1 MVTSNFRSYV
11 LNAKI
16 LRRRRAI
23 RVTYLR
29 ARSWL
34 LLGLVLVSASAC
46 AKVDIESVGM
56 EPGLSRLPRSD
67 DPKGARKIDE
77 ALAKDGG
84 AGKTITV
91 TGTGIFVGQSTA
103 SEVKDTA
110 EGAENVT
117 LSLVKVPAAHAAKT
131 ILGDL
136 LGVRYTIDHSVK
148 GEVTIE
154 TPRPVTKAAAVDLFQ
169 AALRSSGAVL
179 VSTKGHYRIVPAD
192 QALIGASISVSG
204 SKAARSKPG
213 SGVHIVQLKYVAASE
228 INRLLEPMAPRGGIV
243 RADEARNIITLSG
256 SQQEIASMLEAIKI
270 FDVDTMKGMSFALIP
285 VTSSQPTAIAEEL
298 RTIFAAN
305 AEGPMAGMVRFL
317 PNNRLKA
324 VLVITPQRHYLARAG
339 DWVRKLDAQARGT
352 ERQFYTYAVQ
362 NRRAQDLVDA
372 LQALFSGGSDGKDT
386 SSVTPS
392 EKEAVVD
399 WKAPGPLDLAG
410 GSPGSRKAL
419 ARPSRGPAHGKQS
432 ITVATVTLDDKEGT
446 RRVRIAADLAKN
458 ALLIEAT
465 PAEYRRLMRVIG
477 ELDVMPSQVVIEA
490 TIAEVS
496 LNDDLKMGVRWFFAN
511 NKKQSFTFTDA
522 ASGALN
528 SVFPGFSYA
537 MTSANLTATFNA
549 LNEITNVKVISSPS
563 LTVMDNNTA
572 VLQIGDQVPITTAT
586 AVGVVG
592 GGAPIVSTVS
602 YRDTGVILAITP
614 RINASGRVL
623 LEIEQE
629 VSTVATT
636 TTSTIDSPTIRQR
649 RIKTSVFVKDGQA
662 LALGGMIQ
670 TSTEAS
676 SGHVPF
682 LGDIPLLGT
691 MFRSKD
697 SEAAKTELIIIIK
710 PHVIRNFDDVEAITK
725 EFREEL
731 ASDANHFRGPPG
743 TVGAKLQRAL
753 K

>member
-1 MVTSNFRSYV
+1 V
-11 LNAKI
+11 
-16 LRRRRAI
+16 
-23 RVTYLR
+23 
-29 ARSWL
+29 
-34 LLGLVLVSASAC
+34 SAC
-46 AKVDIESVGM
+46 AKPDIESVGR

-67 DPKGARKIDE
+67 DPKGAGKMTAALVKGEE
-77 ALAKDGG
+77 AA
-84 AGKTITV
+84 KTITV
-91 TGTGIFVGQSTA
+91 TGTGVFVGQPPA
-103 SEVKDTA
+103 SEAKGDARDAA
-110 EGAENVT
+110 EDPAENVT
-117 LSLVKVPAAHAAKT
+117 LNLVRVPAAQAAKT

-136 LGVRYTIDHSVK
+136 LGVRYTIDPSVK
-148 GEVTIE
+148 GEVTIQ
-154 TPRPVTKAAAVDLFQ
+154 TPRQVTKAAAVELFQ
-169 AALRSSGAVL
+169 AALRASNAAL
-179 VSTKGHYRIVPAD
+179 VSTKGHYRIVPVD
-192 QALIGASISVSG
+192 QALIGASISVEG
-204 SKAARSKPG
+204 SKAARDKPG

-228 INRLLEPMAPRGGIV
+228 ISRLLEPMAPRGGIV
-243 RADEARNIITLSG
+243 RADEARNVIALSG
-256 SQQEIASMLEAIKI
+256 SQQEIAGMLEAIRI

-305 AEGPMAGMVRFL
+305 REGPMAGMVRFL

-324 VLVITPQRHYLARAG
+324 VLVITPQHQYLARAG
-339 DWVRKLDAQARGT
+339 DWVRKLDAQAKGT

-362 NRRAQDLVDA
+362 NRRAQDLVSA
-372 LQALFSGGSDGKDT
+372 LQALFSGESDGKGR
-386 SSVTPS
+386 SGVVPS
-392 EKEAVVD
+392 EKEAFVES
-399 WKAPGPLDLAG
+399 KPPGAFDLGA
-410 GSPGSRKAL
+410 GSPGSRKTL
-419 ARPSRGPAHGKQS
+419 ARVPHGPASGKEAM
-432 ITVATVTLDDKEGT
+432 TVATLALDDKEGT

-458 ALLIEAT
+458 ALLVEAT
-465 PAEYRRLMRVIG
+465 PADYRRLLRVIG

-490 TIAEVS
+490 TIAEVT

-511 NKKQSFTFTDA
+511 RKNQSFTFTDA
-522 ASGALN
+522 ASGALD

-537 MTSANLTATFNA
+537 MTSANLAATFNA
-549 LNEITNVKVISSPS
+549 LNKVTDVKVISSPS
-563 LTVMDNNTA
+563 LTVMDNSTA

-592 GGAPIVSTVS
+592 GNAPIVSSVS

-636 TTSTIDSPTIRQR
+636 TSSTIDSPTIRQR

-670 TSTEAS
+670 TSSEAS
-676 SGHVPF
+676 SGQVPF

-691 MFRSKD
+691 LFRSKD
-697 SEAAKTELIIIIK
+697 SDAAKTELVIIIK
-710 PHVIRNFDDVEAITK
+710 PHVIRSFDEVEAITK

-731 ASDANHFRGPPG
+731 ALEAKHSRGPPLAL
-743 TVGAKLQRAL
+743 GAKVERAF